1 MQIIAEHKL
10 TELTERHD
18 PESAAQWLIR
28 LLDLLA
34 SIVNRNEDL
43 SHIAIT
49 ETEYQQL
56 LGVLN
61 DLIHGVGENED
72 HVLSSAMTL
81 VGSLIK
87 AYEDEHFPKL
97 AEGISVKV
105 TGESDDS
112 KLDETE

>member
-10 TELTERHD
+10 TESTERQD
-18 PESAAQWLIR
+18 PESAAQWLTR

-34 SIVNRNEDL
+34 SIVSRNEDL

-61 DLIHGVGENED
+61 DLIYGVGEDED
-72 HVLSSAMTL
+72 HPLSAAMTL

-112 KLDETE
+112 KLNETE